1 MHLAGQTEADL
12 AAWATSRGA
21 SRGGA
26 RVLAR
31 TLVAGLAGRP
41 VREPPARG
49 LFAEARSRFETDM
62 PAAEVAQDADGTV
75 RFAVRLGDGNLV
87 ETVAIHQPASRLR
100 AKERWTV
107 CLSSQVGCARGCVF
121 CETGRLG
128 LVRNL
133 DASEIVL
140 QYALVA
146 RHLGFAPPNVV
157 FMGMGEPLDN
167 LEAVLRAVAVLREPA
182 GFAVPERRITVSTV
196 GIVPRMDDLF
206 ARSRVNLAVS
216 LHAVDPAARLALLP
230 VARRFSLDEVR
241 AAIARAPR
249 TVLLQWT
256 LIQGVNDS
264 DREADALAD
273 FARGLDVRVNLIPLN
288 PGPDPRQVAPP
299 LARCRAF
306 QRRLA
311 ASGVRTLLRLPHGQS
326 VGGACG
332 QLAGSLRTQAQG

>member
-1 MHLAGQTEADL
+1 MRASTGRWPAGEC
-12 AAWATSRGA
+12 
-21 SRGGA
+21 GA
-26 RVLAR
+26 RTSSRCTWPDRPKR
-31 TLVAGLAGRP
+31 TS
-41 VREPPARG
+41 PPG
-49 LFAEARSRFETDM
+49 
-62 PAAEVAQDADGTV
+62 
-75 RFAVRLGDGNLV
+75 
-87 ETVAIHQPASRLR
+87 RLR
-100 AKERWTV
+100 A
-107 CLSSQVGCARGCVF
+107 G
-121 CETGRLG
+121 
-128 LVRNL
+128 
-133 DASEIVL
+133 
-140 QYALVA
+140 
-146 RHLGFAPPNVV
+146 
-157 FMGMGEPLDN
+157 
-167 LEAVLRAVAVLREPA
+167 LRAAAPA
-182 GFAVPERRITVSTV
+182 CWRAPWSLGSPGGRSASHRRGVSS
-196 GIVPRMDDLF
+196 PRRGRASRRTCLPRLDDRF
-206 ARSRVNLAVS
+206 ARARVSLAVS

-230 VARRFSLDEVR
+230 VARRFSLGEVR

-311 ASGVRTLLRLPHGQS
+311 AGGVRTLLRLPHGQS